1 MNQEQEDA
9 LKGVLKGDNIFLT
22 GQGGT
27 GKSFLIWKIKDAF
40 AEAGKTL
47 AITATTGCAA
57 LLLGHGAKTIHSWAS
72 VGLAKEPVSK
82 LVSMI
87 RRGGKGLR
95 RWLTTDALI
104 IDEVSMMTPELFE
117 KLDAIAKAIRMNNKP
132 FGGIQLILVG
142 DFFQLPPVY
151 TDGQETKFMFESPLW
166 KETIKQTIELTQI
179 MRQSDPVFQELLTEV
194 REGRLSDQHLGILEE
209 RRGIDWRRE
218 KIRPSLLFSRRME
231 VDYINTTNLKALK
244 GEKHHYEATTEFSPA
259 MTKRGI
265 SVNDVDVQRAIQKLD
280 RDAPYQPTLVL
291 AAGAQVMLINNIDID
306 AGLVNGS
313 RGVITHFGTGPTYIP
328 YVLFKNKA
336 DAIPLPTV
344 VWEAEDPEGVMRRQ
358 IPLVLAYAVT
368 IHKCQGSTLDSALV
382 DIGTST
388 FEYGQAYVA
397 MSRVKS
403 LEALYVHELDVTAI
417 RAHPKVIAFYDTLRS
432 DAIAAAAGTATEQSE
447 QEASDP
453 EVVVPVSRLTDPG
466 DLTGVAADWLQVL
479 APIQQQPLWHSLTE
493 KVHEARA
500 KGPVYPPHEQVF
512 AALRATPLAAV
523 RVVILGQDPY
533 PSQIAVSNR
542 HGAETPSQ
550 IAVSNRH
557 GAETLRPGYGNGLAF
572 SVAPTVKPYPPSL
585 RNIFKEAMDDLG
597 EDTFPWP
604 TTGDLT
610 PWTQQGVLLIN
621 TTLTVD
627 AGAPRSH
634 TKFGWA
640 QVVEALLREVCSR
653 CERVVFVLWGKDAQ
667 VFKKCIKLPEH
678 VIIEGVH
685 PSPLS
690 ASRGFFGS
698 KPFSKVNEVVRG
710 TPIVWGLP

>member
-1 MNQEQEDA
+1 MNKEQEAA
-9 LKGVLKGDNIFLT
+9 LKCVLKGDNVFLT

-27 GKSFLIWKIKDAF
+27 GKSFLIWKIKDSF
-40 AEAGKTL
+40 QEAGKNL

-57 LLLGHGAKTIHSWAS
+57 LLLGHGAKTIYSWAS
-72 VGLAKEPVSK
+72 VGLAKEPVGK

-179 MRQSDPVFQELLTEV
+179 MRQSDPVFQELLTEA

-209 RRGIDWRRE
+209 RRGLDWRRE

-244 GEKHHYEATTEFSPA
+244 GEKHHYDATTEFSPA
-259 MTKRGI
+259 MTKRGV

-306 AGLVNGS
+306 SGLVNGS

-336 DAIPLPTV
+336 DAIPIPSV
-344 VWEAEDPEGVMRRQ
+344 VWEAEDPEGVLRRQ

-382 DIGTST
+382 DIGKST

-397 MSRVKS
+397 LSRLKS
-403 LEALYVHELDVTAI
+403 LEALYIHELDATAI
-417 RAHPKVIAFYDTLRS
+417 RAHPKVIAFYEALRS
-432 DAIAAAAGTATEQSE
+432 ATATATQQPEQLD
-447 QEASDP
+447 QEAAASDP
-453 EVVVPVSRLTDPG
+453 ETVAPVNALTDPG
-466 DLTGVAADWLQVL
+466 DLAGVADDWLQVL
-479 APIQQQPLWHSLTE
+479 APIQKQSLWLSLTE

-512 AALRATPLAAV
+512 AALRATPLTSV

-533 PSQIAVSNR
+533 PSQVAASNR

-550 IAVSNRH
+550 GH
-557 GAETLRPGYGNGLAF
+557 GNGLAF

-597 EDTFPWP
+597 EDAFPWP

-627 AGAPRSH
+627 GGAPRSH
-634 TKFGWA
+634 VKFGWTH
-640 QVVEALLREVCSR
+640 VVESLLRQVSNS
-653 CERVVFVLWGKDAQ
+653 CERVVFILWGKDAQ
-667 VFKKCIKLPEH
+667 TFKSCIELPKH

-710 TPIVWGLP
+710 GPIVWGLP